1 MKAIVYSNYGSPDV
15 LRCEDVEMP
24 TPGDFEVLVRVR
36 AASVN
41 PYDLHFMRGTPY
53 LLRLGAG
60 LLNPKVTRLGADVA
74 GNVEAV
80 GRNVTQFKPGDEVFG
95 MGRGTFAEYVCISES
110 ALVTIAPNM
119 TFSQAASVPLAGFT
133 AIQGLR
139 DKGHLRAGQRLLING
154 AAGGVGTFAV
164 QIAKSMSADVTGV
177 CGTRNADLV
186 RSIGAHQVIDY
197 TREDFTT
204 GARHYDVIL
213 DCIGN
218 HSLLRC
224 RRVLNRDGIYVGVG
238 GKNGRW
244 IGPLLGMISAPLVS
258 KLVSQTLVV
267 VQARRN
273 KADLTILRDLLAA
286 GSVTPVIERFYQLQE
301 VPSALR
307 HLEGGH
313 ARGKLV
319 IVL

>member
-1 MKAIVYSNYGSPDV
+1 M
-15 LRCEDVEMP
+15 
-24 TPGDFEVLVRVR
+24 
-36 AASVN
+36 
-41 PYDLHFMRGTPY
+41 
-53 LLRLGAG
+53 
-60 LLNPKVTRLGADVA
+60 
-74 GNVEAV
+74 
-80 GRNVTQFKPGDEVFG
+80 
-95 MGRGTFAEYVCISES
+95 
-110 ALVTIAPNM
+110 
-119 TFSQAASVPLAGFT
+119 
-133 AIQGLR
+133 
-139 DKGHLRAGQRLLING
+139 ING

>member
-15 LRCEDVEMP
+15 LRCEDVETP
-24 TPGDFEVLVRVR
+24 TPGDYEVLVRVR

-60 LLNPKVTRLGADVA
+60 LRNPKVTRLGADVA
-74 GNVEAV
+74 GTVESV
-80 GRNVTQFKPGDEVFG
+80 GRNVTQFRPGDDVFG
-95 MGRGTFAEYVCISES
+95 MGRGTFADYVCISES

-119 TFSQAASVPLAGFT
+119 TFEQAASVPLAAFT

-139 DKGHLRAGQRLLING
+139 DKGRLQAGQKVLING

-164 QIAKSMSADVTGV
+164 QIAKAMGADVTGV
-177 CGTRNADLV
+177 CGTRNADLA
-186 RSIGAHQVIDY
+186 RSIGADHVVDY
-197 TREDFTT
+197 TREDFTASAT
-204 GARHYDVIL
+204 RYDVML

-224 RRVLNRDGIYVGVG
+224 RRALNREGIYVGVG

-244 IGPLLGMISAPLVS
+244 IGPLFGMISAPLVS
-258 KLVSQTLVV
+258 KFVSQTLVV
-267 VQARRN
+267 LQARRN

-286 GSVTPVIERFYQLQE
+286 GRVTPVIERCYELKE
-301 VPSALR
+301 IPSALR

-319 IVL
+319 ILL